1 MNPWAACV
9 GVLCSNRPLASESAL
24 PPALLLV
31 SSGQVRSTG
40 AALGDGKPIHFDGC
54 SFSTL
59 RQIRAPQACVPGLK
73 RVCVAWGA
81 RGRARSCGRSP
92 WRASPPAPT
101 ASTCTVQG
109 GVRVSGGVAPR
120 LLEHALRI
128 IGRIRRVLATGG
140 SLPCRTMR
148 SRPARGRARHR
159 PRRDTKST
167 RSRRGLLGGLAYAFA
182 VSLAL
187 VGLPKLSGTAGSQT
201 PFARPSPNM
210 PTHLARV
217 GAASDSGV
225 TAQFAGTCR
234 LAAGEL
240 ADRYFH
246 WCLLVKVQN
255 LSDAEINYVS
265 FAVFLAPHDEFQKY
279 PLLQHLGPGAAQYTF
294 RDLRLG
300 TGAFSVLQVRGV
312 TGAKLNVSHVSIE
325 DVRWSA
331 Q

>member
-40 AALGDGKPIHFDGC
+40 AALGDVKPNPLRRLLFFDPALE
-54 SFSTL
+54 S
-59 RQIRAPQACVPGLK
+59 RAPQACVPGLQ

-109 GVRVSGGVAPR
+109 GIRVSGGVAPR

-159 PRRDTKST
+159 PRRVRQSS
-167 RSRRGLLGGLAYAFA
+167 RS
-182 VSLAL
+182 
-187 VGLPKLSGTAGSQT
+187 
-201 PFARPSPNM
+201 
-210 PTHLARV
+210 
-217 GAASDSGV
+217 
-225 TAQFAGTCR
+225 
-234 LAAGEL
+234 
-240 ADRYFH
+240 
-246 WCLLVKVQN
+246 
-255 LSDAEINYVS
+255 
-265 FAVFLAPHDEFQKY
+265 
-279 PLLQHLGPGAAQYTF
+279 
-294 RDLRLG
+294 
-300 TGAFSVLQVRGV
+300 
-312 TGAKLNVSHVSIE
+312 
-325 DVRWSA
+325 
-331 Q
+331 